1 MGLKGRLVREQAVE
15 RAIEP
20 ILVDLLIAE
29 LQQVAKR
36 RAAIRSQ

>member
-1 MGLKGRLVREQAVE
+1 VREQAIE

-20 ILVDLLIAE
+20 ILVDRLIAQ

-36 RAAIRSQ
+36 RAVAV